1 LLRSAFILSV
11 MAVMALVAVPLQWL
25 ALKLDLPLRRLVPMW
40 FHRATLALLGVKVTM
55 RGVPAAERPL
65 LFVANHASWL
75 DIPVLSSITPLVFV
89 AKSEIAGWPLFGL
102 FAKLQRSVFVDR
114 TRRHATPEV
123 NREIANR
130 LASGDPVVLFG
141 EGTSSDGNQVLPFR
155 SALFG
160 AIQEALDAGGRG
172 YVQPVSVAYTHLHGL
187 PMGRQH
193 RAVAAWYGDAE
204 LPAHFMRVFREGAI
218 DVTVSFG
225 PAHAIGP
232 ETDRKQLARA
242 TETAVRRMT
251 VAALAGKPEI
261 QAPQGLEGKAV
272 PFPAESR

>member
-1 LLRSAFILSV
+1 MLRSAFILLV
-11 MAVMALVAVPLQWL
+11 MAVVALFAVPLQWL
-25 ALKLDLPLRRLVPMW
+25 SLKLGLPLRRLVPMW
-40 FHRATLALLGVKVTM
+40 FHRTTLTLLGVKVTM
-55 RGVPAAERPL
+55 RGAPAADRPL

-102 FAKLQRSVFVDR
+102 FAKLQGSVFVDR

-123 NREIANR
+123 NREIASR

-160 AIQEALDAGGRG
+160 AMQEALDAGGRG
-172 YVQPVSVAYTHLHGL
+172 YVQPVSVAYTRLHGL

-193 RAVAAWYGDAE
+193 RAVAAWYGDAA

-232 ETDRKQLARA
+232 GTDRKQLARV

-251 VAALAGKPEI
+251 VAALAGKLEI
-261 QAPQGLEGKAV
+261 EAPQGLEGEGV

>member
-1 LLRSAFILSV
+1 LLRSAVILFV
-11 MAVMALVAVPLQWL
+11 MAVLALVGVPLQWL
-25 ALKLDLPLRRLVPMW
+25 SLKLGRPLKRLVPLW
-40 FHRATLALLGVKVTM
+40 FHRTTLALLGVKVTM
-55 RGVPAAERPL
+55 RGVPATERPL
-65 LFVANHASWL
+65 LLVANHASWL

-114 TRRHATPEV
+114 ARRHATAEV

-160 AIQEALDAGGRG
+160 AMQEALDAGGRG
-172 YVQPVSVAYTHLHGL
+172 YVQPVSIAYTHLHGL

-204 LPAHFMRVFREGAI
+204 LSAHFARVFREGAI

-232 ETDRKQLARA
+232 GTDRKQLTRA

-251 VAALAGKPEI
+251 VAALTGKPEI
-261 QAPQGLEGKAV
+261 QAPQGLEGEAV